1 MDADRFRDDLD
12 GIPAML
18 DRIADALDD
27 GLRWPWSEPPR
38 RLLLTGMGSSYFAAD
53 VVARRLRA
61 GGVDAVAEPA
71 SARLTWPAHPDLVV
85 VGISASGG
93 SPETLH
99 TMDRHVGTSR
109 TVALTNVA
117 GSPVTE
123 RADHT
128 VDMLAGPE
136 LGGVACR
143 SFRAT
148 IALLLALERQWFG
161 TDVVA
166 ALRTAAEAT
175 DELLS
180 TSPTWLPGV
189 VDTAVGPDG
198 TWLLAPAERLSSS
211 LQGALMLRE
220 GPRLRADGC
229 ETGDWSHVDVYLT
242 KTHDYRAVV
251 FTGSEYDGHAADWLA
266 ERGSTV
272 VSVGGTFPGAGLDV
286 GYRGCEDPLVAL
298 VTEVLVPELVAASV
312 WSDQQRDQQHEQ

>member
-1 MDADRFRDDLD
+1 MDADRFRHDLAE
-12 GIPAML
+12 IPAML
-18 DRIADALDD
+18 DRIADALDG
-27 GLRWPWSEPPR
+27 GLRWPLTGPPR

-61 GGVDAVAEPA
+61 AGVDAVAELA

-93 SPETLH
+93 SAETLRAVERH
-99 TMDRHVGTSR
+99 TGTSR

-136 LGGVACR
+136 HGGVACR

-148 IALLLALERQWFG
+148 LALLLALEREWFG

-166 ALRTAAEAT
+166 AVRTAGEAT

-180 TSPTWLPGV
+180 TSSTWLPEL
-189 VDTAVGPDG
+189 VDAAIGPDG
-198 TWLLAPAERLSSS
+198 TWLLAPAERLSSA

-251 FTGSEYDGHAADWLA
+251 FTGSEYDAPAADWLTQ
-266 ERGSTV
+266 RGSTV
-272 VSVGGTFPGAGLDV
+272 VSVGGTFPGATLDV
-286 GYRGCEDPLVAL
+286 PYRGSEDPLVAML
-298 VTEVLVPELVAASV
+298 TEVLVAELVAARV
-312 WSDQQRDQQHEQ
+312 WSAQQREQ